1 MTDADETVLRGRVV
15 FPEGDW
21 AGSTGRVV
29 VRVEDASRA
38 DAAATTVAEQ
48 VSEGVRLPGGDGT
61 SVPFEL
67 RVPAGLVDPSGPYSV
82 RVNVDVSGSGTV
94 TTGDFVSTESYPLDR
109 PDLVIRVRRV

>member
-1 MTDADETVLRGRVV
+1 ML
-15 FPEGDW
+15 PEGDW
-21 AGSTGRVV
+21 SGSTAHLV

-38 DAAATTVAEQ
+38 DARATTVAEQ
-48 VSEGVRLPGGDGT
+48 VSAGVHLPGGDGG

-67 RVPAGLVDPSGPYSV
+67 RVPAGLVDPRGPYSV
-82 RVNVDVSGSGTV
+82 RIHVDVSGSGTV